1 MGLRSGGRELGKVR
15 GDGKRGEGNKVRERK
30 WRTGGERVEE
40 KGGLSEGRR
49 RDGERVRS
57 GGRAEW
63 RSGEPARG

>member
-1 MGLRSGGRELGKVR
+1 MGLRSGGRRLGKVW
-15 GDGKRGEGNKVRERK
+15 GDGKRGGGKEVRERK

-49 RDGERVRS
+49 RDEERVRS

-63 RSGEPARG
+63 RNG

>member
-1 MGLRSGGRELGKVR
+1 MGLRSGGRRLGKVW
-15 GDGKRGEGNKVRERK
+15 GDGKRGGGKEVRERK
-30 WRTGGERVEE
+30 WRTGRERVEE

-63 RSGEPARG
+63 RRG